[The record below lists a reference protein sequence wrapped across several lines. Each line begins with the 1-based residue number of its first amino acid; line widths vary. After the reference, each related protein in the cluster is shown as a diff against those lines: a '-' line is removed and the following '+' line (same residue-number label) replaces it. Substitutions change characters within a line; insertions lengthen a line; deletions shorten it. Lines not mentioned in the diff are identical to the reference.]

1 MAVIDTGTSTAG
13 KANVDSAFN
22 LQVNTP
28 GFDAT
33 GVSRGGGSANA
44 GAVAFFSEN
53 DAGTQTGARLVA
65 SPETDAELRLR
76 SAVDTVLD
84 IETLN
89 YTSQNTGKHF
99 YSFTTMIGVWTAGG
113 FVTNNA
119 NITTTTTGVLLRTF
133 GYFPISGG
141 TITYVEATL
150 GFSAAA
156 APTNTL
162 IDCGLFLTSGTNPF
176 APSDGAYFRM
186 NSAGT
191 FGVVNNNGS
200 ETTTAVFAGFTPVA
214 NRKYKFAVVVTERLT
229 QFWIDNV
236 LYGSI
241 VTPIGFGQPFTSTS
255 LPFAIRHAIVGGAA
269 GAAFQ
274 ATLSDYSVYLGGP
287 ATTSTL
293 SQTNNRN
300 LGSHQGLS
308 GGAMGS
314 LASYVNAAN
323 PTSAGGSN
331 TTALVTGLGGQVAVN
346 AAAGAATADFILTS
360 YQVPAGTALVQG
372 RRLAVY
378 GVRVATCNL
387 GAAVATTETTLAYSL
402 AFGHTAVSLAT
413 VESVSGTTNT
423 VKAPRREAL
432 GIQSWAV
439 GAAVGSPAR
448 EGAIFMPFT
457 QPIYVNPGEFI
468 AVATKFLVGTAT
480 ASQTIYHHIT
490 FDYGWE

>member
-13 KANVDSAFN
+13 KANVDSTFN

-44 GAVAFFSEN
+44 GAVTFFSEN

-84 IETLN
+84 IETFN
-89 YTSQNTGKHF
+89 YTAQNTGKHF
-99 YSFTTMIGVWTAGG
+99 YSFTTMIGAWTAGG

-133 GYFPISGG
+133 GYFPISGA

-150 GFSAAA
+150 GFSAAN

-176 APSDGAYFRM
+176 APSDGAYFRV
-186 NSAGT
+186 NAAGV

-200 ETTTAVFAGFTPVA
+200 ETTTSVFSGFSCVA
-214 NRKYKFAVVVTERLT
+214 NEKYKFAVVVTERLT

-241 VTPIGFGQPFTSTS
+241 TTPIGFGQPFTSTS

-300 LGSHQGLS
+300 LGAHQGLS
-308 GGAMGS
+308 GGTMGS
-314 LASYVNAAN
+314 LATYANSFAPVSAA
-323 PTSAGGSN
+323 GSN
-331 TTALVTGLGGQVAVN
+331 TAALVTGLGGQVTLN
-346 AAAGAATADFILTS
+346 AAAAAVTDFILTS
-360 YQVPAGTALVQG
+360 YQVPVGTALVQG
-372 RRLAVY
+372 RRLALY

-413 VESVSGTTNT
+413 AETGSGVTNT
-423 VKAPRREAL
+423 TKAPRREAL
-432 GIQSWAV
+432 GMQSWAV
-439 GAAVGSPAR
+439 GAAIGAPAR

-468 AVATKFLVGTAT
+468 AVAAKFLVGTAT
-480 ASQTIYHHIT
+480 ASQTIYNHIT

>member
-13 KANVDSAFN
+13 KANVDATFN

-28 GFDAT
+28 GFDSV

-53 DAGTQTGARLVA
+53 DAGTQTGTRLVA

-84 IETLN
+84 VETFN
-89 YTSQNTGKHF
+89 YTAQNTGKHF
-99 YSFTTMIGVWTAGG
+99 YSFTTMTGAWAAGG

-119 NITTTTTGVLLRTF
+119 GITTTTTGVLLRTF

-141 TITYVEATL
+141 TITSVEATL
-150 GFSAAA
+150 GFSAAN
-156 APTNTL
+156 APANTL
-162 IDCGLFLTSGTNPF
+162 LDWGLFLTAGTNPF

-186 NSAGT
+186 NPAGI

-214 NRKYKFAVVVTERLT
+214 NEKYKFAVVVTERLT

-236 LYGSI
+236 LYGTI
-241 VTPIGFGQPFTSTS
+241 TTPVGFGQPFTSTS
-255 LPFAIRHAIVGGAA
+255 LPFSIRHAIVGGAA

-293 SQTNNRN
+293 SQTANRN
-300 LGSHQGLS
+300 LGAHQGLS
-308 GGAMGS
+308 GGTMGS
-314 LASYVNAAN
+314 LATFAN
-323 PTSAGGSN
+323 STTPAGVAGSN
-331 TTALVTGLGGQVAVN
+331 TAAAATGLGGQVTLN
-346 AAAGAATADFILTS
+346 AAATAVTDFILTS

-372 RRLAVY
+372 RRLALY

-468 AVATKFLVGTAT
+468 AVAAKFLQGTAT
-480 ASQTIYHHIT
+480 VSQTIYNLIT